1 MPTRGGIKLTRE
13 QGLGASIVVIM
24 LVGLGVEVVAG
35 EARDP
40 GPPAVAG
47 PRFAERA
54 LFCPPSAPRV
64 KSFAVAASTGA
75 EVSLGLEPARADRV
89 SLDRDN
95 VFVQELPAES
105 VSDVVGYGGPIRA
118 STLIRTTEP
127 VVGEAAARCSDRAS
141 SHWYFAAG
149 ASTLGVDER
158 LLIYNPFPDEAVVKV
173 TFLTTLGED
182 AKGNLA
188 KVPVSAKSFTV
199 IRVNDF
205 IRLERSLG
213 VRIDAKR
220 GRVVAW
226 RMMYDDPDGGP
237 SGTQLSL
244 GAAATSETWFFPEG
258 GVGAGV
264 EERISLVNPNE
275 EEASVTVSL
284 SSDDRIIQPEGLVEI
299 KVAPG
304 ESRTVDIGAG
314 LTGAERDLGGVSVI
328 VQSRNDVGIVAERTI
343 RYDTSQIVG
352 SASELGATRS
362 ADGWWLPPATLHPT
376 TDIVVIMNPGSVP
389 ATIDLEIVFRRGA
402 SKTPGALRG
411 RELPP
416 GGRLKIGIGRWTR
429 LETTMI
435 RVTSSAPVV
444 AERVSYSEVPND
456 VGAIMG
462 FPL

>member
-1 MPTRGGIKLTRE
+1 
-13 QGLGASIVVIM
+13 
-24 LVGLGVEVVAG
+24 
-35 EARDP
+35 
-40 GPPAVAG
+40 
-47 PRFAERA
+47 
-54 LFCPPSAPRV
+54 
-64 KSFAVAASTGA
+64 
-75 EVSLGLEPARADRV
+75 
-89 SLDRDN
+89 
-95 VFVQELPAES
+95 
-105 VSDVVGYGGPIRA
+105 
-118 STLIRTTEP
+118 
-127 VVGEAAARCSDRAS
+127 
-141 SHWYFAAG
+141 
-149 ASTLGVDER
+149 
-158 LLIYNPFPDEAVVKV
+158 
-173 TFLTTLGED
+173 
-182 AKGNLA
+182 
-188 KVPVSAKSFTV
+188 
-199 IRVNDF
+199 
-205 IRLERSLG
+205 LERSLG

-376 TDIVVIMNPGSVP
+376 KDIVVIMNPGSVP

-402 SKTPGALRG
+402 SKTPEALRG